1 MSLNMPMEKDVITS
15 FHIFSHLFTSCH
27 ILSHLVTSCH
37 ILSHFVTLFI
47 CEPHLWS
54 RSRGAGGA
62 VVDVPGIK
70 NFALKIFTF
79 YHFKVSFFMGGYG
92 WRGCCGPRG
101 DPPNKNIFRG
111 IR

>member
-1 MSLNMPMEKDVITS
+1 MSSNVPFEKKCESNLFIFCDLPFFTFSSHFILQTHILEWFIAHLRSYWPKDYITS

-54 RSRGAGGA
+54 RSRGAG
-62 VVDVPGIK
+62 
-70 NFALKIFTF
+70 
-79 YHFKVSFFMGGYG
+79 
-92 WRGCCGPRG
+92 
-101 DPPNKNIFRG
+101 
-111 IR
+111 